1 MNKEVRNKRN
11 TNHNSSFILLN
22 SRVFVLSLIRWYQ
35 RYLSPD
41 TGMLKTLY
49 LTDGACRFSPTCSE
63 YTYQAITR
71 YGILRGFWMGI
82 TRIMRCHPW
91 SAGGH
96 DPLPK

>member
-1 MNKEVRNKRN
+1 MNKDERKKSNES
-11 TNHNSSFILLN
+11 HYSSFIIHY
-22 SRVFVLSLIRWYQ
+22 SRRFVLSLIRWYQ

-41 TGMLKTLY
+41 TGILKTLY

-63 YTYQAITR
+63 YTYQAIVR

-82 TRIMRCHPW
+82 KRIMRCHPW